1 MKADLR
7 LTPFVEFSKVFRF
20 LLPAL
25 AAMAFFPLAASAQT
39 VDEVIAKN
47 VQAHGGLH
55 KVKSVRSERTNAKF
69 SQGSFRAAF
78 RQENKRPDKVR
89 EEFIIQG
96 LAQAQAYG
104 GKTGWQISPFGGR
117 KDPELL
123 SQGDLRRLRVDAD
136 IAGPLRE
143 YTERRRQ

>member
-25 AAMAFFPLAASAQT
+25 AAMAFFPHAAGAQT

-47 VQAHGGLH
+47 VQAHGGLD
-55 KVKSVRSERTNAKF
+55 KVKSVRSVRTKAKF
-69 SQGSFRAAF
+69 SQGSFRAEF

-96 LAQAQAYG
+96 LAQVGFPFFASCIG
-104 GKTGWQISPFGGR
+104 GHCIFS
-117 KDPELL
+117 
-123 SQGDLRRLRVDAD
+123 A
-136 IAGPLRE
+136 
-143 YTERRRQ
+143 RRRRTDR